1 MSKVQS
7 TNNDPSISI
16 RTPTEN
22 DAAGMWRLA
31 ENSGVLD
38 RNSYYCYFLL
48 CKFFSRTCAVAEVEG
63 QIVGFVSAFVPPE
76 SDHTLFLWQTAV
88 APNMKRKGIA
98 FALTADVL
106 KRCPP
111 EIDTLEATIYEDNVG
126 SQSLFAAIARG
137 LGTKVT
143 RADDFIT
150 PEMFPFEL
158 KDHQTE
164 ILFRIGPVRNLN
176 KKIAELAS

>member
-7 TNNDPSISI
+7 ENTDPSISI
-16 RTPTEN
+16 RPPTED

-48 CKFFSRTCAVAEVEG
+48 CKFFSRTCAVAEYEG
-63 QIVGFVSAFVPPE
+63 QIVGFATAFVPPE

-88 APNMKRKGIA
+88 APVMKRKGIA
-98 FALTADVL
+98 FALTTDVL

-111 EIDTLEATIYEDNVG
+111 QIDTLEATIYEDNLG
-126 SQSLFAAIARG
+126 SQSLFAAIARS
-137 LGTKVT
+137 LGTNVT

-158 KDHQTE
+158 KDHQPE
-164 ILFRIGPVRNLN
+164 ILFRIGPVPDFPKR
-176 KKIAELAS
+176 ISAMTS